1 MSEATFTYGL
11 TGALRKRLPNAVVRK
26 LADKFTAGLP
36 DFFISHLGVTT
47 WFEVKLTTNKEIFR
61 PIQLHTLIKLVRG
74 AYIIW
79 NDEEKI
85 GQCFWVH
92 DRDKDHYFYTFQQL
106 LDRIVAMD
114 TEEL

>member
-61 PIQLHTLIKLVRG
+61 PIQLETLIRLHRG

-79 NDEEKI
+79 DEELKL
-85 GQCFWVH
+85 GRCFWVH
-92 DRDKDHYFYTFQQL
+92 QRDLDLYQYSFQQL